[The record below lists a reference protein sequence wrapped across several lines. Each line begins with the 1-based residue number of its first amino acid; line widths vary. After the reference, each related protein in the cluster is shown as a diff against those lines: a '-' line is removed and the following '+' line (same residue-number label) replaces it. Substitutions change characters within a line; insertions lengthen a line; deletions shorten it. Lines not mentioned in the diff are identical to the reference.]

1 MSSRMLKPGAQIPDV
16 YVWTAPHERASLHEL
31 ASERPLLLL
40 FYLFDWSA
48 T

>member
-1 MSSRMLKPGAQIPDV
+1 VLGVGDPIPAAR
-16 YVWTAPHERASLHEL
+16 VWTTPQEHASIPEI
-31 ASERPLLLL
+31 AADGPILLL

>member
-1 MSSRMLKPGAQIPDV
+1 MLQAGDS
-16 YVWTAPHERASLHEL
+16 APPETTLWIRPRETVTLGEL
-31 ASERPLLLL
+31 AAAGPILLV